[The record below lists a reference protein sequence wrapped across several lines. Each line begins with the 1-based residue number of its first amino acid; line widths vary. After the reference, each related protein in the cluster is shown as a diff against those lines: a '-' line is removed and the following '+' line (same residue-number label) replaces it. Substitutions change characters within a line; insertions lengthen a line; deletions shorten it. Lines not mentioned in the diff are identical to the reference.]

1 MNLRRLLSRSI
12 SEIYSSRPWIN
23 YPKRGLRILMY
34 HAIGTPA
41 FGDHLGLFSISPDRF
56 KTQMKLLADFHKSAV
71 VDFSEQL
78 FDDKNLNFVI
88 TFDDGYLDNLTV
100 AAPILLE
107 LGFPFT
113 IFISTNFVKT
123 RRPGFLTPSD
133 LRELASLPRAQ
144 IGAHG
149 ANHIDLTQCNDN
161 TLREELISSRVYLED
176 LLGIEVSTMS
186 YPYGAVDR
194 RVRNAAHMAGYRRA
208 ACSYFEIN
216 KKDRDPLLLARTE
229 INSHDEQRVFL
240 QKLRGGW
247 DWYRWRRQ
255 DPAWP

>member
-1 MNLRRLLSRSI
+1 M
-12 SEIYSSRPWIN
+12 
-23 YPKRGLRILMY
+23 
-34 HAIGTPA
+34 
-41 FGDHLGLFSISPDRF
+41 
-56 KTQMKLLADFHKSAV
+56 
-71 VDFSEQL
+71 
-78 FDDKNLNFVI
+78 
-88 TFDDGYLDNLTV
+88 
-100 AAPILLE
+100 
-107 LGFPFT
+107 
-113 IFISTNFVKT
+113 
-123 RRPGFLTPSD
+123 
-133 LRELASLPRAQ
+133 
-144 IGAHG
+144 
-149 ANHIDLTQCNDN
+149 
-161 TLREELISSRVYLED
+161 REELISSRVYLED